1 MLIPLLDIYESL
13 TEPFCSS
20 CVLNSVRCEVF
31 FVVDCEIHCGSSDD
45 RDFSSFFCEFGNEKI
60 VQCHV
65 KHEIT
70 CKIIRFSL
78 ISIVSH
84 CFNNKDHKF

>member
-20 CVLNSVRCEVF
+20 CVLNSVRWEVF

-45 RDFSSFFCEFGNEKI
+45 RDFSFFFFCEFGNEKI
-60 VQCHV
+60 MFNAVLNTKLLV
-65 KHEIT
+65 KLFDLVWFLLFL
-70 CKIIRFSL
+70 II
-78 ISIVSH
+78 
-84 CFNNKDHKF
+84 